1 MLLLED
7 IPPFAQKNE
16 SGFSFWV
23 KVTPKAS
30 KNRIGDLIEATM
42 NRKMLKV
49 YVTSAP
55 ENNQANVAV
64 IEELA
69 KYLRKAKSKIQIT
82 SGHTT
87 REKHIQVL
95 M

>member
-16 SGFSFWV
+16 LGFSFWV

-30 KNRIGDLIEATM
+30 KNRVGDLINST
-42 NRKMLKV
+42 KDQKVLKV

-55 ENNQANVAV
+55 ENNQANIAV
-64 IEELA
+64 VEVLSE
-69 KYLRKAKSKIQIT
+69 YLGKPKSKIQII
-82 SGHTT
+82 SGHAT
-87 REKHIQVL
+87 REKRIQIL
-95 M
+95 I